1 MHTPTTRISRVL
13 LADDHTLLR
22 QGVKMMLDPQPDF
35 TVVAEAADGAQALDR
50 INHGDIDLA
59 ILDITM
65 PSMTGL
71 QVAREVSQRKLPTQM
86 LILSMH
92 DNEQYLFEAL
102 KAGAAGYVHKSMAD
116 RDLLNACRAAV
127 RGEPFLYPSAMSTII
142 RGYVQRGQANEGD
155 RLPTPPRRGDPQA
168 HRRGPLRQR
177 NRRDAVHQ
185 PQDRR
190 TAPRQ
195 LAGEARDEGSPRTD
209 PLRHPRRTHR
219 ALNRTQRHGSYPQLV
234 HVWSVRC
241 GC

>member
-22 QGVKMMLDPQPDF
+22 QGMKMMLDPQPDF

-65 PSMTGL
+65 PRMTGL
-71 QVAREVSQRKLPTQM
+71 QVAREVSQRKLPTPM

-116 RDLLNACRAAV
+116 RDLLHACRAAV
-127 RGEPFLYPSAMSTII
+127 RGEPFLYPGAMSTII
-142 RGYVQRGQANEGD
+142 REYVQRGQANEGD
-155 RLPTPPRRGDPQA
+155 RLLTPAKRRSSSSSPRATPAKKSPRCCSSAPRPSNG
-168 HRRGPLRQR
+168 
-177 NRRDAVHQ
+177 
-185 PQDRR
+185 
-190 TAPRQ
+190 TAPTCWRSS
-195 LAGEARDEGSPRTD
+195 G
-209 PLRHPRRTHR
+209 
-219 ALNRTQRHGSYPQLV
+219 
-234 HVWSVRC
+234 
-241 GC
+241 